1 MRFILII
8 SCILK
13 IKSRNT
19 IVKGGNLDEVFEGV
33 LVGSLLTVG
42 ATWMYNGGMQKMMLA
57 R

>member
-1 MRFILII
+1 MKF
-8 SCILK
+8 
-13 IKSRNT
+13 
-19 IVKGGNLDEVFEGV
+19 FEGV